1 MVDPLS
7 PKILV
12 IGFEVS
18 FPSNKM
24 LKDKIFTDFFV
35 MKSFF
40 LNLKS
45 KISKMIYNI
54 DLNTFPSIKKAVKV

>member
-1 MVDPLS
+1 VDPLS
-7 PKILV
+7 PKMLV

-45 KISKMIYNI
+45 KISKII
-54 DLNTFPSIKKAVKV
+54 